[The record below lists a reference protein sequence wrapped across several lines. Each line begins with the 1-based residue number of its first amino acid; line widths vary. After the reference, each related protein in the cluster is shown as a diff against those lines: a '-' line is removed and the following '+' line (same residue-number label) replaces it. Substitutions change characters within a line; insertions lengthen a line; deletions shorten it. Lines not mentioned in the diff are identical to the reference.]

1 MQHNA
6 DYMVKSNDKDILVE
20 VERKNTHK
28 EIIKKFV
35 ECRKEQK
42 ITQMEL
48 ARRTGIS
55 QPNITR
61 FESGRYNPSLDMM
74 LRIAEALD
82 VQMCVKLNKAD

>member
-20 VERKNTHK
+20 VDRKNAHK

-35 ECRKEQK
+35 ECRKEQR

-82 VQMCVKLNKAD
+82 VQLSIKLNKPN

>member
-6 DYMVKSNDKDILVE
+6 DYMVKSIDKDILVE
-20 VERKNTHK
+20 VDRKNAHK

-35 ECRKEQK
+35 ECRKEQR

-82 VQMCVKLNKAD
+82 VQLSIKLNKPN